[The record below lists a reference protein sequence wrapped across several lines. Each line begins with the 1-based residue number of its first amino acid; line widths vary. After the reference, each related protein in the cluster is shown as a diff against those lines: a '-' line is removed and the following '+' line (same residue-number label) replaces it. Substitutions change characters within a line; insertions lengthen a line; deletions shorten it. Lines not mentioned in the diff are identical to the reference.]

1 MKQEENTFVIGDDE
15 GDEEDNV
22 TKPAMNEEATREGM
36 VGSEQSLGSYRAPEQ
51 VPPPTGPATNPKYW
65 IQKSDTLQ
73 GIALRLG
80 VNVWHSPHSTLLVP
94 G

>member
-22 TKPAMNEEATREGM
+22 TKPAINEEATREVM
-36 VGSEQSLGSYRAPEQ
+36 MRSDRSLESYRAPEKAS
-51 VPPPTGPATNPKYW
+51 PPPPSGPVANPKYW
-65 IQKSDTLQ
+65 IQKGDTLK

-80 VNVWHSPHSTLLVP
+80 VNVCRDFTLLY
-94 G
+94 